1 MGNCRFDRKALRKGY
16 EHAAIQDYTRRWN
29 KVLRHDIRHSGKS
42 AGCDGLGWVSVEE
55 FLRNDHAWP
64 LDEPKAYNY
73 SARSYNEDVIHER
86 RRTLMQGYCMVY
98 IELQAHQK
106 KTHDCA
112 QYVLPSDMP
121 EIHRFEKPEIYVA
134 ERLSRSSGLVRPVAI
149 RSTAGHSFSGEH
161 KDRLCVNI
169 DQERM
174 NIKFTKEMAFRLAG
188 GYHVTRVP
196 NVMSIV
202 ANAIMPGGGSGGRD
216 HVFFGEFSCSV
227 GLTCLRRDANYLLV
241 LYVPVHR
248 LLRYRSDLTYNGDVI
263 VRDVVPFHEVQDLW
277 IAAKSPEFG
286 KAATNARKITSD
298 RIVNEVVCQCEL
310 AERQSSPSVLHRS

>member
-134 ERLSRSSGLVRPVAI
+134 ERLSRSSGLARPVAI
-149 RSTAGHSFSGEH
+149 RSTAGHSFSGERKGPIMCQH
-161 KDRLCVNI
+161 WSGENEHQVRKRDGIQVGRWLPCDQSTECDVNCGK
-169 DQERM
+169 RYH
-174 NIKFTKEMAFRLAG
+174 ARG
-188 GYHVTRVP
+188 GIRWARPRILWRIFMLRGTD
-196 NVMSIV
+196 
-202 ANAIMPGGGSGGRD
+202 MP
-216 HVFFGEFSCSV
+216 
-227 GLTCLRRDANYLLV
+227 
-241 LYVPVHR
+241 
-248 LLRYRSDLTYNGDVI
+248 
-263 VRDVVPFHEVQDLW
+263 
-277 IAAKSPEFG
+277 
-286 KAATNARKITSD
+286 
-298 RIVNEVVCQCEL
+298 
-310 AERQSSPSVLHRS
+310 

>member
-1 MGNCRFDRKALRKGY
+1 MAELDPWNTTWQTFADPKWGNCRFDRKALRKGF

-29 KVLRHDIRHSGKS
+29 KVLRHDIGHSGKS
-42 AGCDGLGWVSVEE
+42 ASCDGLGWVSVEE

-86 RRTLMQGYCMVY
+86 RRTLMQGYWYTLNCRPIKRRLMIV
-98 IELQAHQK
+98 
-106 KTHDCA
+106 A

-134 ERLSRSSGLVRPVAI
+134 ERLSRSSGWVRPVAI

-169 DQERM
+169 DQERL

-188 GYHVTRVP
+188 GYHVTRVS

-202 ANAIMPGGGSGGRD
+202 ANGIMPGGGSGGRD
-216 HVFFGEFSCSV
+216 HVFFGEFSCPM
-227 GLTCLRRDANYLLV
+227 GLPQFEHIDI
-241 LYVPVHR
+241 P
-248 LLRYRSDLTYNGDVI
+248 
-263 VRDVVPFHEVQDLW
+263 
-277 IAAKSPEFG
+277 
-286 KAATNARKITSD
+286 
-298 RIVNEVVCQCEL
+298 
-310 AERQSSPSVLHRS
+310 